1 MLHTPRVTF
10 AMAERGDFPTFFGA
24 IHPRFRTPHLSI
36 VAFAAMLVLFSVVGS
51 FRWNAVL
58 SAVSR
63 LFIYGSVAAALPA
76 LRQKYPRGGA
86 FRLPAARVFV
96 VLSLLFTGVLATQIH
111 RGDLIAVAV
120 TFTVGLVT
128 WLWTR
133 SRNLEPAASE

>member
-1 MLHTPRVTF
+1 
-10 AMAERGDFPTFFGA
+10 MAERGDFPKFFA
-24 IHPRFRTPHLSI
+24 AVHPRFRTPHLSI
-36 VAFAAMLVLFSVVGS
+36 VAFAAILVLFSVVGN

-76 LRQKYPRGGA
+76 LRHKYPRGGT
-86 FRLPAARVFV
+86 FQLPAASVFV
-96 VLSLLFTGVLATQIH
+96 VLSLLFTGVLATQMH

-120 TFTVGLVT
+120 TSAIALVT

-133 SRNLEPAASE
+133 ERVLGPSVSE